1 MVHKQLGSDQ
11 MYMFSSW
18 FARKHWFSLEESLF
32 SVLLVWY
39 YVISDIEASMQILRS
54 CFSILANLLCPD
66 ELLCCTFL
74 YYPNSHSHHLSSPS
88 IECFLVSHI
97 WIGDI
102 IIFELILTFIY
113 FTLVNGWYWGLQVK
127 HLSVQQPPIKI
138 TLKALH
144 VTPHKSYVTT
154 DYKITPRATAQNT
167 GR

>member
-113 FTLVNGWYWGLQVK
+113 LIYFWEGKFLIYSLLIYLQPCGGPTMEDIV
-127 HLSVQQPPIKI
+127 LS
-138 TLKALH
+138 
-144 VTPHKSYVTT
+144 
-154 DYKITPRATAQNT
+154 YKNWPLEF
-167 GR
+167 